1 MATKSSALART
12 RSAAGYTQE
21 TFAFALRVDVS
32 TVGRWETGASA
43 PLPTTRPKVAKLLR
57 LSLVELDQLLHTVK
71 IQSNRRTTRSASTV
85 LGASSRRSQLSLL
98 DDLRRSII
106 GRPVLAG
113 EPPDRRQLMQAV
125 NRAHSLYQHADY
137 EAAAKMLPQVI
148 DRLNGQSS
156 NASAA
161 ARKAYGYVAAAK
173 LATKLGSGSLA
184 WLAADRASLAALDA
198 GRAELTGIARYQVA
212 CALLLN
218 GHLGDAEE
226 VVEEAIEDL
235 RLAKGCDDVRVKMSV
250 QGALSLLAAVMA
262 ARSGASQNARERLR
276 QASEFADVLGCEGNF
291 LWTGFGPTNVAIHE
305 LSVTVQLGDARRSYE
320 LGSFLDTDRLPDVLV
335 GRRSQVHL
343 DLGRAAMSVAD
354 DGLAVLHLL
363 EAERVAKQAV
373 SRNAGA
379 REVIQVLLGRE
390 RHNATPGLRA
400 LALRAGVDA

>member
-1 MATKSSALART
+1 MATKSSALACA

-21 TFAFALRVDVS
+21 TFAFALGVDVS

-43 PLPTTRPKVAKLLR
+43 PLPTRRPKVAKLLR
-57 LSLVELDQLLHTVK
+57 LSLVELDQLLRTVK
-71 IQSNRRTTRSASTV
+71 VQSSHQATKSAPIDP
-85 LGASSRRSQLSLL
+85 GIGSRRSQLSLL

-106 GRPVLAG
+106 GRSALAG
-113 EPPDRRQLMQAV
+113 ESSDQRQLMQAV
-125 NRAHSLYQHADY
+125 NRAHRLYQHADY

-148 DRLNGQSS
+148 DRLNGQLPS
-156 NASAA
+156 ASVAMQ
-161 ARKAYGYVAAAK
+161 KAYGYVAAAK
-173 LATKLGSGSLA
+173 LATKLGSGTLA
-184 WLAADRASLAALDA
+184 WLAADRANLAALDA
-198 GRAELTGIARYQVA
+198 GSAELTGIARYQVA

-218 GHLGDAEE
+218 GHLDDAEE

-235 RLAKGCDDVRVKMSV
+235 RLAKGGDDVRVKISV

-262 ARSGASQNARERLR
+262 ARSGAGQNARKRLR
-276 QASEFADVLGCEGNF
+276 QAGEFAADLGCEGNF

-390 RHNATPGLRA
+390 RHGATPGLRA
-400 LALRAGVDA
+400 LALRAGVDV